1 MACENGFHTHTATR
15 KLLSLAT
22 VRQRIA
28 EAKVDAMAQYYG
40 WESDSVIKVTKP
52 LTKSD
57 GGV

>member
-1 MACENGFHTHTATR
+1 MENGFILTTKRENCSGQEGQT
-15 KLLSLAT
+15 
-22 VRQRIA
+22 RIA